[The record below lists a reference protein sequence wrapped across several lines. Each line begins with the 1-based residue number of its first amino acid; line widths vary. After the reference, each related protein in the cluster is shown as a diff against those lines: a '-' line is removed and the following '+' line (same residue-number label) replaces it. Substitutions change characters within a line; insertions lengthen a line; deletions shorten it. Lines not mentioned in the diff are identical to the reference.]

1 MGENLFY
8 LYVIVPPV
16 IDHTDMLDEV
26 YLFFFFCLIIE
37 LNMHRAQGSKVNKS
51 KQEPWIIF
59 LLTHVTLQGET
70 FPTMYLVWL

>member
-26 YLFFFFCLIIE
+26 YLFFFF
-37 LNMHRAQGSKVNKS
+37 A
-51 KQEPWIIF
+51 
-59 LLTHVTLQGET
+59 
-70 FPTMYLVWL
+70 